1 MTTILDGKAL
11 AKKYHKKIE
20 ERIIELKEK
29 YNKVPGLAVIIVGED
44 PASQAYVNRKEK
56 VSAKLG
62 MHSKQIK
69 LPENTTEEELLKIVE
84 TLNNDNEI
92 HGVLVQL
99 PLPKQINEEKII
111 MAIKPEKDVD
121 GFHPVNVGKLLSGL
135 GPSAVSCTPL
145 GIMKIF
151 EEYDIDLKGKNAVV
165 LGRSNIVG
173 KPIAVLM
180 LEMHATVTI
189 CHSRTQN
196 IGDICKQ
203 ADVIVVAIGREN
215 FLQKDWVKPGAVVI
229 DVGINRNKETGK
241 IVGDVDYDGI
251 EPIADYITPVPGGVG
266 PMTIAMLLNNTLD
279 LFEQTLNKH

>member
-1 MTTILDGKAL
+1 MAKVLDGKAL
-11 AKKYHKKIE
+11 AKKYHKIIKDRIE
-20 ERIIELKEK
+20 ELKVK
-29 YNKVPGLAVIIVGED
+29 YNQVPGLAVIIVGED
-44 PASQAYVNRKEK
+44 PASQAYVNTKER
-56 VSAKLG
+56 VAAKLG
-62 MHSKQIK
+62 MYSKQIK
-69 LPENTTEEELLKIVE
+69 LPDSAKEDELLEIVDS
-84 TLNNDNEI
+84 LNKDTDI

-99 PLPKQINEEKII
+99 PLPEHIDENKII
-111 MAIKPEKDVD
+111 MAIDPKKDVD

-151 EEYDIDLKGKNAVV
+151 EEYNIDLKGKNAVV

-180 LEMHATVTI
+180 LEKHATVTI

-196 IGDICKQ
+196 IADICKQ
-203 ADVIVVAIGREN
+203 ADIIVVAIGREM

-229 DVGINRNKETGK
+229 DVGINRNENTGK
-241 IVGDVDYDGI
+241 IVGDADYDAI

-279 LFEQTLNKH
+279 LFEKSLNRH

>member
-1 MTTILDGKAL
+1 MTVILDGKAL
-11 AKKYHKKIE
+11 AKKYHK
-20 ERIIELKEK
+20 IIEDRIEQLKVK
-29 YNKVPGLAVIIVGED
+29 YNKVPGLAVIIVGDD
-44 PASQAYVNRKEK
+44 PASQAYVNTKER

-62 MHSKQIK
+62 MYSKQVK
-69 LPENTTEEELLKIVE
+69 LPESVTEEELLKIVDS
-84 TLNNDNEI
+84 LNNDIDI

-99 PLPKQINEEKII
+99 PLPKHIDENKII

-135 GPSAVSCTPL
+135 GPSAISCTPL

-151 EEYDIDLKGKNAVV
+151 EEYNIDLKGKNAVI

-180 LEMHATVTI
+180 LEKHATVTI

-196 IGDICKQ
+196 ISDICKQ
-203 ADVIVVAIGREN
+203 ADVIVVAIGKEK
-215 FLQKDWVKPGAVVI
+215 FLQKDWVKQGAIVI
-229 DVGINRNKETGK
+229 DVGINRNDETGK
-241 IVGDVDYDGI
+241 IVGDVDYDAI
-251 EPIADYITPVPGGVG
+251 EPIVNYITPVPGGVG

-279 LFEQTLNKH
+279 LFEQSLTRH

>member
-11 AKKYHKKIE
+11 AKKFHQSIE
-20 ERIIELKEK
+20 DRIKELKEK

-62 MHSKQIK
+62 MYSKQIK
-69 LPENTTEEELLKIVE
+69 LPENTTEEELLSIVE
-84 TLNNDNEI
+84 SLNEDNDI
-92 HGVLVQL
+92 HALLVQL
-99 PLPKQINEEKII
+99 PLPKQIDEDKII

-121 GFHPVNVGKLLSGL
+121 GFHPVNVGKLLSGI
-135 GPSAVSCTPL
+135 GPYAISCTPL

-151 EEYDIDLKGKNAVV
+151 EEYNIDLKGKNAVV

-180 LEMHATVTI
+180 LEKHATVTI

-196 IGDICKQ
+196 IGEICKQ
-203 ADVIVVAIGREN
+203 ADVIVVAIGKEK
-215 FLQKDWVKPGAVVI
+215 FLKKEWVKQGAIVI
-229 DVGINRNKETGK
+229 DVGINRSEETGK
-241 IVGDVDYDGI
+241 IVGDADFDGI
-251 EPIADYITPVPGGVG
+251 EPIASYITPVPRGVG

-279 LFEQTLNKH
+279 LFEKSLK